1 MKKYLLVCFLVFL
14 FSINT
19 NGQEYISFFP
29 WTAGNLTGSLQSDPN
44 VTQTTKTGCIY
55 ADVTVVLSGG
65 AWQTSNPQFNS
76 ANGLP
81 AANIGLNL
89 GVNWSSTSQTVTVT
103 IDLKN
108 NSGILTEYPVEFDV
122 YDLNSAPCATPSGT
136 EFIDSVRVIG
146 LKSNLSTT
154 VNPTVTNGG
163 CTGNTTNGN
172 SVKGG
177 SSCGATKG
185 GTWTFNSSNT
195 IARIVITYRSGTRF
209 PSNLASCASP
219 WPLVSGGNPGNQHI
233 VISPLRITAAG
244 ASAPTGITGTTS
256 ICGGGST
263 TLTATGGNSSTKW
276 YTGSCGGTQIGTG
289 STLTVSPSSNT
300 TYFAANQG
308 LCNITACAST
318 TVNVTNRTVSAASIS
333 PTVCINNAITNITHT
348 TTGVTA
354 INSSTGLPPGV
365 SASYASNTITISG
378 TSTQSGTYNY
388 TITPNG
394 CGSATATGTITVN
407 APSPSGLSGNDYL
420 WLGNS
425 VTGLSDIFVD
435 SESDPNCTLVGFGS
449 GSSTGGWY
457 GGTARYNSG
466 TTGAATATATYTP
479 NVITSGTYEVF
490 FSIVRGSNRAA
501 DVPFSIIHAG
511 GTTNLSINQQGSGFE
526 WKSLGTFNF
535 NAGTSGKIII
545 SNGPMSDAS
554 KLAMAD
560 AIKLVYIPTTN
571 NYETP
576 NNWILWNSGT
586 SKFETVTSA
595 PNLTNNVNIKP
606 TGSCVNNQPNVT
618 TTNAQANNLTIFTG
632 GSLTSLN
639 ATTLTV
645 AGNWSSTG
653 QYNENQGKIV
663 FTGSGK
669 TITTNV
675 FEGETFY
682 NVDFNNGSSISMN
695 SDVNVLNALGLAGT
709 VTTGSKVFW
718 LKNSAGDATSLP
730 DFSGKIVGTFKRDIA
745 NNTSTYSFPV
755 ARTTDGTR
763 YLAQIINSNMNGVSF
778 INGSVRALTES
789 GNNVDSRI
797 VARQGDLLTNVIEG
811 SIWSLVPNTQPTSG
825 SYGVRLY
832 NTSGLPDDK
841 FCPVKRPGGSSDY
854 NQWDTFQGTTLIPN
868 AGSAGRTASS
878 GYAERLGYTSFSEH
892 AIATT
897 PGTLPVKL
905 SFFKA
910 NCTNKTQAEIK
921 WQTLTERNS
930 ERFEIEKSLDGDIFN
945 VIANIPAA
953 GNSNNPINYA
963 YIDNL
968 NLNETTYYRLNQYD
982 LDGTKNILE
991 VKSINC
997 ENNTLDLDVVFPVPV
1012 VENLN
1017 ATISSS
1023 YNRLVKLEIYNAIGQ
1038 VVYFNSLNIE
1048 TGNNRVTLNN
1058 FEIANGAYLLKI
1070 SDNADNSLFV
1080 AKQFVINK

>member
-1 MKKYLLVCFLVFL
+1 MKKYLLVCFLILASQWVVYGQTFT
-14 FSINT
+14 FANYNT
-19 NGQEYISFFP
+19 SPGAGSTSNYTEVRSGITMTVATTTSGATG
-29 WTAGNLTGSLQSDPN
+29 WTALCSVNSPGYLSSSCYGAIGLSRSVNWGNLTSSVTTTITFSSPISCASFNIFDINRNSYNGGCINLFTDVVDISGDNSGTAVSPVITQSATADQT
-44 VTQTTKTGCIY
+44 VSGTTTKTITGTEGS
-55 ADVTVVLSGG
+55 AGGAVTVSFG
-65 AWQTSNPQFNS
+65 SNIN
-76 ANGLP
+76 
-81 AANIGLNL
+81 
-89 GVNWSSTSQTVTVT
+89 
-103 IDLKN
+103 
-108 NSGILTEYPVEFDV
+108 
-122 YDLNSAPCATPSGT
+122 
-136 EFIDSVRVIG
+136 
-146 LKSNLSTT
+146 
-154 VNPTVTNGG
+154 
-163 CTGNTTNGN
+163 
-172 SVKGG
+172 
-177 SSCGATKG
+177 
-185 GTWTFNSSNT
+185 
-195 IARIVITYRSGTRF
+195 RIVIVY
-209 PSNLASCASP
+209 
-219 WPLVSGGNPGNQHI
+219 
-233 VISPLRITAAG
+233 
-244 ASAPTGITGTTS
+244 
-256 ICGGGST
+256 
-263 TLTATGGNSSTKW
+263 K
-276 YTGSCGGTQIGTG
+276 
-289 STLTVSPSSNT
+289 
-300 TYFAANQG
+300 
-308 LCNITACAST
+308 
-318 TVNVTNRTVSAASIS
+318 SAASIS
-333 PTVCINNAITNITHT
+333 SSLGCSGGSSNPRNQYIVIGAISGSSANYGTLNGGNVTSCISIDPSPIVFSSFPSGSPTYQWYSKA
-348 TTGVTA
+348 G
-354 INSSTGLPPGV
+354 INSCPTGTGT
-365 SASYASNTITISG
+365 SGWTSISG
-378 TSTQSGTYNY
+378 ATGSSLDPGSISSSITYACLVSVG
-388 TITPNG
+388 G
-394 CGSATATGTITVN
+394 CGSPTWANGCKTITVDNTN
-407 APSPSGLSGNDYL
+407 ATSSPTMSNGDYL
-420 WLGNS
+420 WQGVPSSAVANIIVDDTAAVFTGTWSASANAGFYAVGSKNS
-425 VTGLSDIFVD
+425 SY
-435 SESDPNCTLVGFGS
+435 S
-449 GSSTGGWY
+449 G
-457 GGTARYNSG
+457 
-466 TTGAATATATYTP
+466 GAATATVTYYPEIITP
-479 NVITSGTYEVF
+479 GNYEVYERHLSSSSTFRRADAPITIKHGSGTVVT
-490 FSIVRGSNRAA
+490 SV
-501 DVPFSIIHAG
+501 DQ
-511 GTTNLSINQQGSGFE
+511 TTNNTSWVSI
-526 WKSLGTFNF
+526 GTYYF
-535 NAGTSGKIII
+535 NAGNDGYIRLD
-545 SNGPMSDAS
+545 NGRINAGSQV
-554 KLAMAD
+554 LNTD
-560 AIKLVYIPTTN
+560 AIRLVFRGTN
-571 NYETP
+571 VYETAS
-576 NNWILWNSGT
+576 NWLEFNGT
-586 SKFETVTSA
+586 NFIVAPSA
-595 PNLTNNVNIKP
+595 PSSSDNVFIKQ
-606 TGSCVNNQPNVT
+606 TGTCVNGYPQVT
-618 TTNAQANNLTIFTG
+618 TTGAQANNLTIS
-632 GSLTSLN
+632 GSSAQITSNN

-797 VARQGDLLTNVIEG
+797 VASQGDLLTNVIEG

-832 NTSGLPDDK
+832 NTSGLPDNK

-997 ENNTLDLDVVFPVPV
+997 ENNTLDLNVVFPVPV